1 MSFDRMFDLNALL
14 LVLCGTLAATLLR
27 AGASEIANT
36 GRALASLF
44 RPRFSETRARAA
56 LAAQVR
62 HIDREGL
69 LRAPLAPIADHDL
82 SEAVETMLQRRSIEA
97 LSDHHEASRAAR
109 ERIAADGARL
119 LGMAAD
125 LAPVFGLAGTLV
137 ALTQLPVGGLAP
149 EAVSAAVSSAVLTT
163 LYGVLSA
170 NLLYAPLARQI
181 TRIAER
187 EEAGRQA
194 MVDWLKNQ
202 MTHSHAAAPV
212 RASAPARP
220 SSRAQAA

>member
-27 AGASEIANT
+27 SGLSEIANT
-36 GRALASLF
+36 GRALGSLF
-44 RPRFSETRARAA
+44 RPRFSEARARAA

-69 LRAPLAPIADHDL
+69 LRAPLATIPDHDL
-82 SEAVETMLQRRSIEA
+82 SEAVETMLQRRSIDA
-97 LSDHHEASRAAR
+97 LFDHHEARRAVR
-109 ERIAADGARL
+109 ERVAADGARL
-119 LGMAAD
+119 LNLAAD

-137 ALTQLPVGGLAP
+137 ALTQLPAGGLAP
-149 EAVSAAVSSAVLTT
+149 EAISAAVSSAVLTT

-187 EEAGRQA
+187 EESGRQA
-194 MVDWLKNQ
+194 MIDWLRIQ
-202 MTHSHAAAPV
+202 M
-212 RASAPARP
+212 APAPATASVRP
-220 SSRAQAA
+220 VTPSRAPRTLAA

>member
-14 LVLCGTLAATLLR
+14 LVVCGTLAATLLR
-27 AGASEIANT
+27 AGFGEIANT

-62 HIDREGL
+62 HIDREGF
-69 LRAPLAPIADHDL
+69 LRAPLAPIPDHDL

-97 LSDHHEASRAAR
+97 LSDHHETSRAAR
-109 ERIAADGARL
+109 ERIAGDGARL
-119 LGMAAD
+119 LNMAAD

-137 ALTQLPVGGLAP
+137 ALTQLPIGGLAP

-170 NLLYAPLARQI
+170 NLVYAPLARQI

-187 EEAGRQA
+187 EEEGRQA
-194 MVDWLKNQ
+194 LIDWVRTQ
-202 MTHSHAAAPV
+202 MAQAQVP
-212 RASAPARP
+212 APARVGP
-220 SSRAQAA
+220 SARPSRVHAA